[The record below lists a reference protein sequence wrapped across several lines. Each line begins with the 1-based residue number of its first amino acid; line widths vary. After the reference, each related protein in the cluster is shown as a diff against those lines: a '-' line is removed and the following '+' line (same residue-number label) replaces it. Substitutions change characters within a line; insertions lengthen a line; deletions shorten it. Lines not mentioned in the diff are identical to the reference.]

1 MDIISKLTETLANE
15 AAGLSAA
22 TIQFWLRL
30 ILLLTLPAAGCAWSF
45 LRGYRSVFIQVL
57 VGIVGLLVA
66 VSLPLQC
73 LTITSGLARLWL
85 LVLGGVIVAFMPAAL
100 PPLIVPTLGAQLKL
114 RKAFYAG
121 VAVIILANLLWR
133 SS

>member
-1 MDIISKLTETLANE
+1 MDILSQITRILTDQ
-15 AAGLSAA
+15 AAALSPA

-57 VGIVGLLVA
+57 VGFVGMLFAL
-66 VSLPLQC
+66 SLPLQC
-73 LTITSGLARLWL
+73 VSIPSGLARLWL

-100 PPLIVPTLGAQLKL
+100 PPLIVPTLGAQQKL
-114 RKAFYAG
+114 RKALYVG
-121 VAVIILANLLWR
+121 VAGLILANLLWR
-133 SS
+133 S